1 MDKYEENLLRLNIK
15 IRDLITQLDCME
27 TKNRKL
33 QQENNVLVEDVA
45 SFRAQYA
52 LSEEGRL
59 RCKSVLEK
67 EIARNSEQ
75 YEAQVLLKK
84 RYNDLIREYVAQN
97 QKLKSYEQNALE
109 VKQSRAKRKQAPVEI
124 IGKLSDI
131 GKPKAI
137 EDKVASLEHR
147 CSVLEKEL
155 YKAYATIDDL
165 EFELESID
173 HLENTNERLE
183 QQIKVLKAQLDQCHC
198 EPLTPD
204 TANSVTSPL
213 SHDTFYQFESV
224 KDAQQSSTAKGPEI
238 YHNLTLD
245 DPFCVMEENLDN
257 IQELTIHQ
265 SSVNRAS
272 EAMERE
278 GHYEP
283 NKN

>member
-1 MDKYEENLLRLNIK
+1 MNKYEENLLRLNIK
-15 IRDLITQLDCME
+15 IRDLITQLDCSE
-27 TKNRKL
+27 CGSLLLLK
-33 QQENNVLVEDVA
+33 ENNVLVEDVA

-124 IGKLSDI
+124 IGLSDI

-183 QQIKVLKAQLDQCHC
+183 QQIKVLKAQLDQ
-198 EPLTPD
+198 
-204 TANSVTSPL
+204 
-213 SHDTFYQFESV
+213 
-224 KDAQQSSTAKGPEI
+224 
-238 YHNLTLD
+238 
-245 DPFCVMEENLDN
+245 
-257 IQELTIHQ
+257 
-265 SSVNRAS
+265 
-272 EAMERE
+272 
-278 GHYEP
+278 
-283 NKN
+283 

>member
-45 SFRAQYA
+45 SFRAQFA

-109 VKQSRAKRKQAPVEI
+109 
-124 IGKLSDI
+124 LSDI

-173 HLENTNERLE
+173 HLENTNVRLE

-213 SHDTFYQFESV
+213 SHDT
-224 KDAQQSSTAKGPEI
+224 
-238 YHNLTLD
+238 L
-245 DPFCVMEENLDN
+245 
-257 IQELTIHQ
+257 
-265 SSVNRAS
+265 
-272 EAMERE
+272 
-278 GHYEP
+278 
-283 NKN
+283 

>member
-1 MDKYEENLLRLNIK
+1 MNKYEENLLRLNIK
-15 IRDLITQLDCME
+15 IRDLITQLDCSE
-27 TKNRKL
+27 CGSLLLLK
-33 QQENNVLVEDVA
+33 NNVLVEDVA

-183 QQIKVLKAQLDQCHC
+183 QQIKVLKA
-198 EPLTPD
+198 
-204 TANSVTSPL
+204 
-213 SHDTFYQFESV
+213 
-224 KDAQQSSTAKGPEI
+224 
-238 YHNLTLD
+238 
-245 DPFCVMEENLDN
+245 
-257 IQELTIHQ
+257 
-265 SSVNRAS
+265 
-272 EAMERE
+272 
-278 GHYEP
+278 
-283 NKN
+283 